1 MLTVMIMI
9 FVFSSQNGEASS
21 EQSNFIGE
29 LIVNAL
35 GIEVPD
41 GKTASD
47 VYIIFGFNI
56 RNCAHIFLYAMLGL
70 TSFLF
75 AASLFR
81 LKDKRKGFGLL
92 YIALSALAIS
102 FVYACLDEL
111 HQYFIGGRTASWR
124 DIGIDAIGFTLL
136 IGLCCAF
143 SLLWDFLEK
152 RRRIRKA
159 NGFGHENLEE

>member
-1 MLTVMIMI
+1 MLAVMVII
-9 FVFSSQNGEASS
+9 FVFSNQNGEASS

-29 LIVNAL
+29 LIVSAL

-47 VYIIFGFNI
+47 VDIVFGFNI

-75 AASLFR
+75 AASLFCSKEGR
-81 LKDKRKGFGLL
+81 KRRSLL
-92 YIALSALAIS
+92 YIVLSALAIS

-136 IGLCCAF
+136 IGLCCAL
-143 SLLWDFLEK
+143 SLFGDFLEK
-152 RRRIRKA
+152 RKRERKT
-159 NGFGHENLEE
+159 GGKGREKIDE